1 MAYRQPVRT
10 SPSHLR
16 ILCDFDGT
24 ITREDVTDALL
35 DTCADPAWVE
45 IEELWSTGAIG
56 SRECL
61 TRQVSLLRGEP
72 SDFDAVIDRIQV
84 EAGFSEFVAYCS
96 LRGFRLE
103 IVSDGLDHAIGRI
116 LQRLDLT
123 IPFRANGL
131 ARGAD
136 GSWTLRTPHSDSG
149 CAADAAHC
157 KCRSGAAFEG
167 DAFTVVIGDGR
178 SDICVAGA
186 ADLVFAKDGRSGSS
200 TLLRHAREHT
210 VDVEPFRT
218 FLDVMAGLERRFRPA
233 GPPAEREAAS
243 WL

>member
-1 MAYRQPVRT
+1 MAYRDPVRT
-10 SPSHLR
+10 PPLHLR

-35 DTCADPAWVE
+35 DACADPAWAE
-45 IEELWSTGAIG
+45 IEELWTAGAIG

-61 TRQVSLLRGEP
+61 TRQASLLRGEP
-72 SDFDAVIDRIQV
+72 SDFDAIIDEIQV
-84 EAGFSEFVAYCS
+84 EAGFTEFVAYCS

-103 IVSDGLDHAIGRI
+103 IVSDGLDHAIRRI
-116 LQRLDLT
+116 LQRLALT

-131 ARGAD
+131 ARGVE
-136 GSWTLRTPHSDSG
+136 GSWALRTPHSDPG

-157 KCRSGAAFEG
+157 KCRSGAAFGG

-186 ADLVFAKDGRSGSS
+186 ADLVFAKDGRSGPSP
-200 TLLRHAREHT
+200 LLRHAREQRLH
-210 VDVEPFRT
+210 VEPFRT
-218 FLDVMAGLERRFRPA
+218 FYDVMAGLERRFGGARRPE
-233 GPPAEREAAS
+233 ERQAAS
-243 WL
+243 